1 MDGLPTVSIV
11 VSFYNEEPVLDALVR
26 RLDDAFVSLQDEA
39 RPEYVFVDDRSTD
52 RSREILLGLRA
63 TRPHL
68 KVITT
73 SRNYGLFPGIMAGL
87 DHATGDAVITMDAD
101 LQDPPELVPEL
112 VRAWKREEAD
122 VVYTVRTARKG
133 ESPAKMAATRMGYEL
148 LRSIS
153 TVDLPI
159 ESGDFRLMS
168 RKVVDLVRRLPEAEP
183 FIRGLVRWVGFKQ
196 VPVQY
201 ERQARLAGDT
211 HFIFYK
217 TKVLKNFL
225 SGIISFSDAPAYFPL
240 LAGLALAAVTAIAL
254 PLAAFAALFG
264 SPGPW
269 LAVVVL
275 LVASSAVQLVSIGLV
290 GIYVAKILQNVRGRP
305 RYVVD
310 RSVGFGDDG

>member
-11 VSFYNEEPVLDALVR
+11 VSFYNEEPVLEALVR

-39 RPEYVFVDDRSTD
+39 RAEYVFVDDCSTD
-52 RSREILLGLRA
+52 RSREVLLGLRA

-73 SRNYGLFPGIMAGL
+73 SRNFGLFPGIMAGL
-87 DHATGDAVITMDAD
+87 DHATGDAAITMDAD

-122 VVYTVRTARKG
+122 VVYTVRTARRG
-133 ESPAKMAATRMGYEL
+133 ESPAKMAATRLGYEL

-159 ESGDFRLMS
+159 ESGD
-168 RKVVDLVRRLPEAEP
+168 VRRLPEAEP
-183 FIRGLVRWVGFKQ
+183 FVRGLVRWVGFKQ
-196 VPVQY
+196 VPVRY
-201 ERQARLAGDT
+201 EREARLAGDT

-217 TKVLKNFL
+217 TKVLKNFV

-240 LAGLALAAVTAIAL
+240 IAGLALAALTA
-254 PLAAFAALFG
+254 LAVPVAAVAILFG
-264 SPGPW
+264 FAGPW
-269 LAVVVL
+269 LLAIVL
-275 LVASSAVQLVSIGLV
+275 LASSAVQLLSIGLV